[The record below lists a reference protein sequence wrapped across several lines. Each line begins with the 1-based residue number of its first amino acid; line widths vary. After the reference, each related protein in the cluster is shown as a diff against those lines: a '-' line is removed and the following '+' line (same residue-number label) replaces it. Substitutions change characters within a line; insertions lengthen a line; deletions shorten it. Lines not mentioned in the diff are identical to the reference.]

1 MKTVA
6 RRMLPALFIL
16 VAGWGVPLESSAQ
29 LKIGFVNVAKV
40 LEEAPQAEDA
50 RGRIEREFAPKD
62 RELLGQQKE
71 IRSLEDRLLR
81 DGTIMAEAE
90 RAALE
95 RQIRSRKR
103 EVRRMQEEFR
113 EDLNMQRNQELAKL
127 QRKVLEAIQALAE
140 ANAYDLIVSDGVLF
154 AGKRIDITDEII
166 SRLNAEFADSEQS
179 GPGNR

>member
-6 RRMLPALFIL
+6 RKTLLSVFVLA
-16 VAGWGVPLESSAQ
+16 ACWGVSLEASAQ
-29 LKIGFVNVAKV
+29 LKVGFVNVAKV

-113 EDLNMQRNQELAKL
+113 EDLNMQRNQELGKL
-127 QRKVLEAIQALAE
+127 QRKVLEAIQTLAE
-140 ANAYDLIVSDGVLF
+140 ADAYDLIVSDGVLF
-154 AGKRIDITDEII
+154 AGKRIDITDEVI
-166 SRLNAEFADSEQS
+166 SRLKDEFDRAEKPNS
-179 GPGNR
+179 GVR